1 MSMKKKD
8 IAAITNFI
16 YEAGILS
23 KTPRSGLWYL
33 GSGEQSV
40 AEHSLRCAYIGYA
53 LAHLTPGADQEKV
66 VMMCLFH
73 DFAEARTSD
82 LNHMHQ
88 KYGRL
93 AEARA
98 MDDIAE
104 SVPFGKKIRA
114 LYQER
119 DERKTVE
126 AKIAKDADQL
136 EWIATMREEE
146 IKGNTKALMWAKL
159 TYKRL
164 KTTAGK
170 EVGKYL
176 FTTHPDDWW
185 FDAKDQWWVNPHGA
199 RKKNEKKK

>member
-1 MSMKKKD
+1 MRKKD
-8 IAAITNFI
+8 LAAITNFI

-53 LAHLTPGADQEKV
+53 LAYLTSGADREKV

-98 MDDIAE
+98 MDDIAK
-104 SVPFGKKIRA
+104 SVPFGKTIRA
-114 LYQER
+114 LYRER

-164 KTTAGK
+164 KTKAGK
-170 EVGKYL
+170 DVGKYL
-176 FTTHPDDWW
+176 LTTHPDDWW
-185 FDAKDQWWVNPHGA
+185 FDAKDQWWVNPHVV
-199 RKKNEKKK
+199 KKKDGKNT